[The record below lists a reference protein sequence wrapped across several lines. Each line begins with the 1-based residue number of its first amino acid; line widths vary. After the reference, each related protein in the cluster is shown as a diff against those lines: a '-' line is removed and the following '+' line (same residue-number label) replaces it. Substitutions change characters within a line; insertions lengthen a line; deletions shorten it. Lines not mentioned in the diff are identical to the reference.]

1 VANLTTNSLSPIKS
15 LLSNDSVKRRF
26 EEMLGKRAGAFSN
39 SIINVVR
46 QNQQLQQA
54 DPNSIISAAM
64 IAATLNL
71 PIDPALG
78 QAAIVPYHNSRTG
91 KTVAQFQIMYKGV
104 VQLCI
109 RSGQYE
115 TIHCTEVYADEL
127 ESYNPITGEI
137 KFTDPSKW
145 KMRYEKDEENIVG
158 HYARFKL
165 LSGFEKC
172 DYMTKEEVFAHA
184 KKYSK
189 SYQYDLRDGKKTSK
203 WSTDWVPMGNKTVLL
218 RLLTKYGIMSIE
230 MQDAIKADYQT
241 DFRDAQNAIDDTIE
255 MQTGS
260 VVIDADFEQSQL
272 QSQQENE
279 VSDIPD
285 ESFLA

>member
-1 VANLTTNSLSPIKS
+1 
-15 LLSNDSVKRRF
+15 
-26 EEMLGKRAGAFSN
+26 
-39 SIINVVR
+39 
-46 QNQQLQQA
+46 
-54 DPNSIISAAM
+54 
-64 IAATLNL
+64 
-71 PIDPALG
+71 
-78 QAAIVPYHNSRTG
+78 
-91 KTVAQFQIMYKGV
+91 
-104 VQLCI
+104 
-109 RSGQYE
+109 
-115 TIHCTEVYADEL
+115 
-127 ESYNPITGEI
+127 
-137 KFTDPSKW
+137 
-145 KMRYEKDEENIVG
+145 MRYEKDEENIVG

-272 QSQQENE
+272 QSQQ
-279 VSDIPD
+279 
-285 ESFLA
+285 AGK